1 MDDTEAMQQALV
13 CARTVEGRTSPRP
26 PVGAVLVRDGTVI
39 ARGAT
44 TPPYGPHAEVQVLTE
59 AGASAYGADLYTT
72 LEPCCV
78 TIHTPPCTDAIIR
91 AGVRR
96 VVIAA
101 PDPNPLVAGRGIE
114 QLREAGIIVELHPMR
129 AAEELIRPFATFITQ
144 KRPFV
149 TAKWAMTLDG
159 KLATRTGDACWIS
172 GPQARLWVHD
182 LRDRVD
188 AILVGAGT
196 ARIDDPQLTVRLPAE
211 RHTQKRTPRQQPLR
225 VVLATHGEL
234 PGHLHLLQP
243 ELAARTC
250 IVVGE
255 TCSDEQRRFLQA
267 HGVEVQPVAVDAQD
281 RVDLGAALQEL
292 ARRGY
297 MHILMEGGAAL
308 LGSAL
313 DLRCIDRVAA
323 FIAPKLV
330 GGADA
335 PSPIGGNGLVSM
347 PQAWQLQNVQIQMI
361 GDDMLMEGDMNYDK
375 NDARRETV
383 EQESR

>member
-1 MDDTEAMQQALV
+1 VDDTEAMQQALA
-13 CARTVEGRTSPRP
+13 CARMVEGRTSPRP
-26 PVGAVLVRDGTVI
+26 PVGAALVRDGTVI

-44 TPPYGPHAEVQVLTE
+44 APPYGPHAEIQALAE
-59 AGASAYGADLYTT
+59 AGAAAYGADLYTT

-96 VVIAA
+96 VVVGAL
-101 PDPNPLVAGRGIE
+101 DPNPLVAGRGIE
-114 QLREAGIIVELHPMR
+114 QLQAAGIIVEPHPTR
-129 AAEELIRPFATFITQ
+129 AAEELIRPFATFMTQ
-144 KRPFV
+144 GRPFV

-159 KLATRTGDACWIS
+159 KLATRTGDARWIS

-196 ARIDDPQLTVRLPAE
+196 ACIDDPQLTVRLPAE
-211 RHTQKRTPRQQPLR
+211 QSPQERTPRQQPLR
-225 VVLATHGEL
+225 VVLATHGQL

-255 TCSDEQRRFLQA
+255 TCSQEQRRFLQA
-267 HGVEVQPVAVDAQD
+267 HGVEAMPVAVDTQG
-281 RVDLGAALQEL
+281 RINLCAALQEL
-292 ARRGY
+292 ARRGC

-308 LGSAL
+308 LGSAF
-313 DLRCIDRVAA
+313 DRSCIDRVAVI
-323 FIAPKLV
+323 IAPKLV
-330 GGADA
+330 GGTDA
-335 PSPIGGNGLVSM
+335 PSPIGGRGLAAM
-347 PQAWQLQNVQIQMI
+347 HLAWHLQNMQIQKI
-361 GDDMLMEGDMNYDK
+361 GDDMLMEGDMDYDS
-375 NDARRETV
+375 NDTRRETI